1 MALSQPRIKLVNVNK
16 TFRTRRKNIVALENI
31 NLEVGNKE
39 FVAIVGPSGCG
50 KSTIIRIIDDII
62 KPTSGEIYID
72 GEKYGKIVPK
82 RIIQKM
88 GFVFQNPNLLPW
100 LTVRENV
107 AFTLRILK
115 LNDPIYEKNVDKLL
129 EMMNLKQ
136 FENSLPQELSQSML
150 QRIGVIR
157 AMVHNPEIL
166 LMDEPYGQLDD
177 TMREQL
183 NMELL
188 DIWSKLGQSIIFI
201 THNVSEA
208 VLLADRIY
216 VMNTNPGRIVEEVK
230 IDLPRPRSLDM
241 IQTEKFAEYEDKIV
255 KLIGKVDLS
264 KIK

>member
-1 MALSQPRIKLVNVNK
+1 MVLSEPKIKLVNINK
-16 TFRTRRKNIVALENI
+16 TFKTRRKTIVALKDINI
-31 NLEVGNKE
+31 EVADKE

-50 KSTIIRIIDDII
+50 KSTIIRLIDDII

-72 GEKYGKIVPK
+72 GEKYGKVIPQST
-82 RIIQKM
+82 IQKM
-88 GFVFQNPNLLPW
+88 GFIFQSPNLLPW

-107 AFTLRILK
+107 EFTLRILK
-115 LNDPIYEKNVDKLL
+115 IDNQSYKENVDKLL
-129 EMMNLKQ
+129 EMMNLKR
-136 FENSLPQELSQSML
+136 FENSMPSELSQSML

-157 AMVHNPEIL
+157 AMVYNPEIL
-166 LMDEPYGQLDD
+166 LMDEPYGQLDE

-183 NMELL
+183 NLELL

-208 VLLADRIY
+208 VLLADRVY
-216 VMNTNPGRIVEEVK
+216 VMSTNPGQIIEEIK
-230 IDLPRPRSLDM
+230 IDIPRPRTLDIM
-241 IQTEKFAEYEDKIV
+241 QSEQFVNYEEKIV